1 MSFSPY
7 GGWVIL
13 FEDDT
18 ILLSNLGRFPNSFNT
33 LIAPHVN
40 LSAARVSRQR
50 SKVKLVF
57 FGAYESVVIQTTD
70 KLLSDRISPEL
81 AAVLKEIPSSNSL
94 GRNTMLSPLHKELF
108 FVEVM
113 VPSTVGRIQTFTSS
127 YQHALP
133 PSPLLTKDLVD
144 AMLKGSRPP
153 ASALK
158 KLQLGSLGQNYSQ
171 VPDSARQVFDE

>member
-1 MSFSPY
+1 MLSVVSNRPDLLEAARVHQNMTGVRHVSFSPY

-81 AAVLKEIPSSNSL
+81 AAVLKEIP
-94 GRNTMLSPLHKELF
+94 
-108 FVEVM
+108 
-113 VPSTVGRIQTFTSS
+113 
-127 YQHALP
+127 
-133 PSPLLTKDLVD
+133 
-144 AMLKGSRPP
+144 
-153 ASALK
+153 
-158 KLQLGSLGQNYSQ
+158 
-171 VPDSARQVFDE
+171 